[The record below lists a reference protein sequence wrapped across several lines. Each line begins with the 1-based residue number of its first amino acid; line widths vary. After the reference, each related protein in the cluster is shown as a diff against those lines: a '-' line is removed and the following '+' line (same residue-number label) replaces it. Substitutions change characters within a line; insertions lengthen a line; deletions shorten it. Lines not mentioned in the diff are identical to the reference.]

1 VGHIQVWTTSSER
14 SSGLLVADDRSVLAD
29 SLVGLAWSLWGELGV
44 STWTRAHQDWMVELE
59 PLIVFTATVGE
70 HDARLRR
77 EAVDWCVQN
86 SAFLSISQLRHV
98 VKGWPPAGLVGF
110 ADFAA
115 TVSRITGRSWPQQD
129 LGEPYSFGTSGKS
142 RLRSIEQP
150 SLLQLRLRA
159 MFGVGSRAEILR
171 CLLTAPGEDLST
183 AQIAAGVAYTRRQIT
198 ADLEMLV
205 RSGLVVRRTDAGP
218 SRYSLA
224 DVAAVE
230 RLTGRA
236 PSVVPTWT
244 QLFIVLQAV
253 SASLEAVS
261 SGGFQQPEVELAAR
275 MRAIEG
281 PMQALRLRVP
291 QPQAGDHGS
300 ELADWA
306 QHFAAALAAGDAS
319 ALSTGDRPLD

>member
-1 VGHIQVWTTSSER
+1 M
-14 SSGLLVADDRSVLAD
+14 ADDRSVLAD

-44 STWTRAHQDWMVELE
+44 STWTRAHRSWLVELE

-70 HDARLRR
+70 RDARLRR

-98 VKGWPPAGLVGF
+98 AKQWPQTGLVGF

-115 TVSRITGRSWPQQD
+115 TVSRITGRAWPQHD
-129 LGEPYSFGTSGKS
+129 LGEPYPFGASGKS
-142 RLRSIEQP
+142 RLRSLEQP

-159 MFGVGSRAEILR
+159 IFGVGSRAEILR
-171 CLLTAPGEDLST
+171 CLLTAPAGDLST
-183 AQIAAGVAYTRRQIT
+183 AQIAAAVAYTRRQIS
-198 ADLEMLV
+198 ADLEMLAL
-205 RSGLVVRRTDAGP
+205 SGLVVRRTDAGP
-218 SRYSLA
+218 SRYSLS

-230 RLTGRA
+230 RLTGHA
-236 PSVVPTWT
+236 PEVVPPWT
-244 QLFIVLQAV
+244 QMFIVLQAV

-281 PMQALRLRVP
+281 PMQALKLRVP
-291 QPQAGDHGS
+291 QPQAGDYRR

-306 QHFAAALAAGDAS
+306 EHLAAALAAGDAS
-319 ALSTGDRPLD
+319 ALSAGDRPLDS